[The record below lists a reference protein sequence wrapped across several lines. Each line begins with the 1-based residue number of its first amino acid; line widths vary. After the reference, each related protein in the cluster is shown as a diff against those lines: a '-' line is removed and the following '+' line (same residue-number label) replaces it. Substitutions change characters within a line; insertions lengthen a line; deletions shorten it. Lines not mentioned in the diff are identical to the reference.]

1 MAKEQSSQQ
10 AQPASPSEGG
20 QIQVKATD
28 EVLKG
33 IYANM
38 MQVGHTSEEFV
49 LDFMNIFSRSGI
61 LNARVIVS
69 PSHFKRL
76 IASMTDNLNRYEK
89 EYGTISLA
97 VVPDQKIG
105 FRTE

>member
-1 MAKEQSSQQ
+1 MAQEQPSQNQ
-10 AQPASPSEGG
+10 KQL
-20 QIQVKATD
+20 QVKATD

-33 IYANM
+33 VYANM
-38 MQVGHTSEEFV
+38 VQVGHTSEEFV
-49 LDFMNIFSRSGI
+49 LDFMNLMPNMGT

-69 PSHFKRL
+69 PSHAKRL
-76 IASMTDNLNRYEK
+76 ANALMDNIKKYE
-89 EYGTISLA
+89 EQHGTISLA